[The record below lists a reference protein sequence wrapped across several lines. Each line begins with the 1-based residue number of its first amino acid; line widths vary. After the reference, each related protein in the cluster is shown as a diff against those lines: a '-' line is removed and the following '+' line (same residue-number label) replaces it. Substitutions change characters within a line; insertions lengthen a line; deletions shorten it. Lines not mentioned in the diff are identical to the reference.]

1 METSRDYRPL
11 VAALVFWLACAAV
24 LFGPHVSGLLGR
36 WDAEDNSYCYLVPLV
51 FAYMVYQGRAAYF
64 PVCPRGRVSASLLI
78 SMFLGFSF
86 LAGLLGSLETLVYG
100 AIWLAVVGLVAAFR
114 SWAGVRRLWFPLL
127 ILLFAVP
134 LPPFINRLLTFRL
147 RLLSTGLSVR
157 LLELLGIPA
166 FADGNI
172 IDMGVTKLQ
181 VVDACSGLRYLMPSL
196 LMGLLLGWFFHT
208 RAWKRITLTVLSVPV
223 TIVANAFRIAMTGV
237 LVAFVSP
244 EFGQGFLHDFSG
256 WLVYMVSILLL
267 GLASWLLKRVR
278 PAPPAA
284 EPEQRKC
291 HLEPRV
297 WPRIVAM
304 GLIMLLTAGVGHLL
318 LHTQAAPQRETFEG
332 FPLRLGDWQ
341 GKRFY
346 LSQEILDELWADDY
360 VTGNFHNEATGN
372 VLHLL
377 VSYYERQTTEHTAH
391 APTSC
396 LLGGGWD
403 LAAKRE
409 IPPAPENGRGFPVVQ
424 LQLQKPGLVVLSNF
438 WFQQR
443 GRIITS
449 EWMNKVWLVS
459 DSLTMGRSDGALVRV
474 ELYLNPGQSPAEGQA
489 LLDRFDGMLEDHLG
503 QYIPGR

>member
-1 METSRDYRPL
+1 MDISSEKRIL
-11 VAALVFWLACAAV
+11 GAALFFWLACAAV
-24 LFGPHVSGLLGR
+24 LFAAHADGLIWR
-36 WDAEDNSYCYLVPLV
+36 WNGDDNSYCWLVPAV
-51 FAYMVYQGRAAYF
+51 VGYMLWQGRSRYF
-64 PVCPRGRVSASLLI
+64 PLCPRGGVLPSLLI
-78 SMFLGFSF
+78 FLLLGCSY

-100 AIWLAVVGLVAAFR
+100 AMWLGAAGLAASFGGWR
-114 SWAGVRRLWFPLL
+114 ALRRLWFPLL

-134 LPPFINRLLTFRL
+134 LPAFINRLLTFRL
-147 RLLSTGLSVR
+147 RLLSTALSVR
-157 LLELLGIPA
+157 LLETLRIPA

-196 LMGLLLGWFFHT
+196 LMALLLGYFFHS
-208 RAWKRITLTVLSVPV
+208 RVWQRIALVFLSVPV
-223 TIVANAFRIAMTGV
+223 TIVSNAVRIALTGV
-237 LVAFVSP
+237 LVAYVSP

-267 GLASWLLKRVR
+267 GLASWGLKRLQ
-278 PAPPAA
+278 PAA
-284 EPEQRKC
+284 PRREPGPGTC
-291 HLEPRV
+291 WLDASV
-297 WPRIVAM
+297 WPRIVAG
-304 GLIMLLTAGVGHLL
+304 GLIMLAASVSGQLL
-318 LHTQAAPQRETFEG
+318 LHRQAAPERLSFKS
-332 FPLRLGDWQ
+332 FPLQIGDWR

-346 LSQEILDELWADDY
+346 LDKDVLDELWADDY
-360 VTGNFHNEATGN
+360 VTGTYRNEKTGN

-403 LAAKRE
+403 LAAKRTLD
-409 IPPAPENGRGFPVVQ
+409 PVPERGRDFSVAQ

-449 EWMNKVWLVS
+449 EWINKLRLVT

-474 ELYLNPGQSPAEGQA
+474 ELYVNPNQSLAAGQA
-489 LLDRFDGMLEDHLG
+489 LLDTFDGQLQQLLKAHV
-503 QYIPGR
+503 PGR